1 MDISPE
7 TLAFITQHKDEKP
20 ADLALK
26 SKKYPLVDI
35 QYAITQIAGRQ
46 VIKDKVPA
54 FYTTEGIIYPKH
66 LSLEQCSSEL
76 TAGYK
81 AGLLKG
87 DSLIDLTGG
96 FGIDCTFLAKNFKEV
111 TYIER
116 QTELCDIATNNFR
129 TLGLSHITIKNGDGI
144 EYLKET
150 EKVDCIFIDPARR
163 DKHGGKTI
171 SISDCE
177 PDIKEIAS
185 LLTDKADTI
194 MVKLSPMLD
203 LARALNELPTTS
215 EVHVISVDNECKELL
230 LILRKDS
237 VVEKNIYCIN
247 LHKNGEMDRFDF
259 SREDEQNMVCYYTPD
274 AEQYLYEPNASIIK
288 AGAYKTISS
297 YYKIKK
303 LHPNSHLY
311 TSPERVEN
319 FPGRVFKVISCF
331 SLNKKEM
338 KEKLGGILKANITI
352 RNFPSTVEELRK
364 RMKLKDGGEDYL
376 FATTLANEKKI
387 IIHCKKA

>member
-7 TLAFITQHKDEKP
+7 TLAFITQHKDERP

-26 SKKYPLVDI
+26 SKKYPSVDI

-46 VIKDKVPA
+46 VVKDKVPA
-54 FYTTEGIIYPKH
+54 FYATEGIIYPKH

-81 AGLLKG
+81 ASLLKG

-96 FGIDCTFLAKNFKEV
+96 FGIDCTFLAKSFKEV
-111 TYIER
+111 TYVER
-116 QTELCDIATNNFR
+116 QKELCDIATNNFR
-129 TLGLSHITIKNGDGI
+129 TLGLSYITVKNGDGI

-150 EKVDCIFIDPARR
+150 KKVDCIFIDPARR
-163 DKHGGKTI
+163 DKHGGKTV

-185 LLTDKADTI
+185 LLTDKADTV

-203 LARALNELPTTS
+203 LSRALHELPNTS

-230 LILRKDS
+230 LILGKDS
-237 VVEKNIYCIN
+237 AVEKKVYCIN
-247 LHKNGEMDRFDF
+247 LHKNGEMDKFDF
-259 SREDEQNMVCYYTPD
+259 SREDEQDTICYYTP
-274 AEQYLYEPNASIIK
+274 EVEPYLYEPNSSIIK

-311 TSPERVEN
+311 TSAERVEN
-319 FPGRVFKVISCF
+319 FPGRVFKVKSCL

-338 KEKLGGILKANITI
+338 KEKLGNISKANITI

-387 IIHCKKA
+387 IIHCRKE